1 VAGTQQPHTGRSLLR
16 SSGQNDIFHAW
27 CRVIATHLQSRKSM
41 LSAESVKQLVKRQLG
56 NVKMIEGVPGMPA
69 DILAMSTSLYKK
81 TEADLTRADHDSKFI
96 SMSQLLGNMEAWAA
110 TDLDGLILPREI
122 KE

>member
-1 VAGTQQPHTGRSLLR
+1 MAGTQQPHTGRSLLR
-16 SSGQNDIFHAW
+16 SPGQNDIFHAW
-27 CRVIATHLQSRKSM
+27 CRVIA
-41 LSAESVKQLVKRQLG
+41 
-56 NVKMIEGVPGMPA
+56 
-69 DILAMSTSLYKK
+69 ILAMSTKKYKK

>member
-1 VAGTQQPHTGRSLLR
+1 
-16 SSGQNDIFHAW
+16 
-27 CRVIATHLQSRKSM
+27 M

-69 DILAMSTSLYKK
+69 DILAMSTKLYKK

>member
-1 VAGTQQPHTGRSLLR
+1 
-16 SSGQNDIFHAW
+16 
-27 CRVIATHLQSRKSM
+27 M
-41 LSAESVKQLVKRQLG
+41 LSADSVKELVKRQLG
-56 NVKMIEGVPGMPA
+56 NVKMIEGVPGMPS
-69 DILAMSTSLYKK
+69 DILAMSTKKYKK